1 MKKLLVLLILF
12 STTCYSQITYVNNYN
27 GVYPFPTNNQTY
39 NLDLNNDG
47 QNDVCLKYYKFIA
60 GGSGGYTCGNIGDSY
75 KYNAKFEGVINSY
88 GQNKVNASA
97 NPYVLGIDCSND
109 TLNYLD
115 QWNNQSMVW
124 DGISFPTGLCLNFSF
139 GAHKQGF
146 RILMPNPQN
155 GAMGYKYGYIN
166 YTLLSS
172 GDIVIHNWYYE
183 NQFNNPIVANSQLTY
198 PYNSNCIHI
207 DTVKVYDTITTHI
220 NVYDTLYTTVTDTL
234 LIKATLSVNPSVIN
248 SIQIFPNPAKD
259 HIIINNGNY
268 TGMAGYTIEIKNSTG
283 QQVFFSQINQQQFN
297 IDLNSWT
304 GTGIYY
310 VTLKNSLG
318 NIITI
323 RKILIQ

>member
-12 STTCYSQITYVNNYN
+12 SSTCYSQITYVNNYN

-39 NLDLNNDG
+39 NLDINNDG
-47 QNDVCLKYYKFIA
+47 QNDVCLKYYK
-60 GGSGGYTCGNIGDSY
+60 YTNSSY
-75 KYNAKFEGVINSY
+75 NCNNVTSSTSYFAYFEGINNSF
-88 GQNKVNASA
+88 GQNKVNTSS
-97 NPYVLGIDCSND
+97 NPYVLGIDCTGD

-115 QWNNQSMVW
+115 PWNNQSLIYY
-124 DGISFPTGLCLNFSF
+124 GAFFPNGLCLNFSF

-166 YTLLSS
+166 YSLLSS
-172 GDIVIHNWYYE
+172 GDIVIHNWYFE